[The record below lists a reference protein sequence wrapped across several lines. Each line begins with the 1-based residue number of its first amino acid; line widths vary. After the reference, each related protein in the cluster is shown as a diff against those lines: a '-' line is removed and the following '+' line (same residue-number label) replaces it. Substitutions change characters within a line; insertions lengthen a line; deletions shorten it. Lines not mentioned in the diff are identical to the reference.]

1 MICISLKAKIVLREE
16 KKINTLPN
24 WHIIGPHISN
34 ILHSKWPNYGNK
46 TIVHSVRTAVL
57 SFKLPLSY
65 DKLDTVA
72 SNSDYIKSSR
82 FNHSAKFF
90 PHKILLQ
97 RKICFFSPLL
107 RFLGLTAFSAALI
120 YTLHNKEI
128 LQDSRELTSGR
139 FGYCFILAWVCV
151 PLLLCSGIM
160 YIHLRK
166 KEWPGK
172 REKNPPN
179 NSCKSTQAKR
189 NRLSPC
195 VSKCCIVV

>member
-1 MICISLKAKIVLREE
+1 MQRFFHTKFSCKE
-16 KKINTLPN
+16 KHFFHP
-24 WHIIGPHISN
+24 PH
-34 ILHSKWPNYGNK
+34 
-46 TIVHSVRTAVL
+46 
-57 SFKLPLSY
+57 
-65 DKLDTVA
+65 
-72 SNSDYIKSSR
+72 
-82 FNHSAKFF
+82 
-90 PHKILLQ
+90 
-97 RKICFFSPLL
+97 PLL

-128 LQDSRELTSGR
+128 LQDSRELTLGR

-172 REKNPPN
+172 RETKN

-189 NRLSPC
+189 NRLIRRIRMFHCC
-195 VSKCCIVV
+195 VIFLKFKCRRCCEGVGKRNVWNPVLRVSE